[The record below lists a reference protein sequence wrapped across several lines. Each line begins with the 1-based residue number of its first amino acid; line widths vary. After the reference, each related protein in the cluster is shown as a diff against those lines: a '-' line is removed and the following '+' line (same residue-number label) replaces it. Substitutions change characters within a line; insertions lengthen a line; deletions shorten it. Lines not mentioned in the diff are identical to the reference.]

1 MMSADIAVRPV
12 TGKAEL
18 KTFVDLA
25 YRLNADTPYWV
36 PPLRSEVIEL
46 LTPGKN
52 PFYEHADVQPLLAW
66 RDGKPV
72 GRISA
77 HIDHLALEQPIE
89 QGMGPG
95 TGNWGMMEA
104 EDEAVMAALLAA
116 AEDWLRGQG
125 MTRALGPLSLSVWDE
140 PGLLTKGHDHRPMIM
155 MGHHKPAYAGWI
167 EACGHTEAKQLHTFI
182 VPVADGFPPIIRRI
196 VQSGERNERINIRP
210 VDMRRFDEEATLILS
225 ILNQAWSKNWGFV
238 PITDS
243 EVHYIKTKLKPVI
256 YPEINLIAEYD
267 GKPAAFMLCLPDV
280 NEALKHMNGSLL
292 PFGWAKLLWK
302 LKRRKWKGGRV
313 PLMGVLPEHQNS
325 RLASQLAFMMIEHIR
340 RWGVERMGVER
351 AEVGWILDD
360 NQGMVAIADA
370 IKGEVNRVYSVYEK
384 AL

>member
-1 MMSADIAVRPV
+1 MTAEIAVRPV

-18 KTFVDLA
+18 KRFVDIA
-25 YRLNADTPYWV
+25 YRLNRGDPHWV
-36 PPLRSEVIEL
+36 PPLRSDVFEL
-46 LTPGKN
+46 LNRDKN
-52 PFYEHADVQPLLAW
+52 PFYEHATVQLFLAW
-66 RDGKPV
+66 RGNTPV

-77 HIDHLALEQPIE
+77 HYDHLALEQPVE

-104 EDEAVMAALLAA
+104 ADEAVMHALIAT
-116 AEDWLRGQG
+116 AEDWLRSEN
-125 MTRALGPLSLSVWDE
+125 MTRVIAPMSLSVWDE
-140 PGLLTKGHDHRPMIM
+140 PGLLTKGHSHSPTIM
-155 MGHHKPAYAGWI
+155 MGHHSAAYRDWI
-167 EACGHTEAKQLHTFI
+167 EDAGYREAKQLLTYE
-182 VPVADGFPPIIRRI
+182 VPVQDGFPKLINRI
-196 VQSGERNERINIRP
+196 VASGERNAKIEIRP
-210 VDMRRFDEEATLILS
+210 IDMARFDEEATLILS

-238 PITDS
+238 PITDH
-243 EVHYIKTKLKPVI
+243 EVQYIKGKLKPVI
-256 YPEINLIAEYD
+256 YPDINLIAYYE

-280 NEALKHMNGSLL
+280 NEALKGMNGSLL
-292 PFGWAKLLWK
+292 PFGWATLLWK

-340 RWGVERMGVER
+340 RWGVEVMGVQR

-370 IKGEVNRVYSVYEK
+370 IDSEVTRVYSVYEK
-384 AL
+384 GL

>member
-1 MMSADIAVRPV
+1 M
-12 TGKAEL
+12 
-18 KTFVDLA
+18 
-25 YRLNADTPYWV
+25 NADTPHWV
-36 PPLRSEVIEL
+36 PPLRSDVIEL

-52 PFYEHADVQPLLAW
+52 PFYEHADVQLFLAW
-66 RDGKPV
+66 RDGRAV

-77 HIDHLALEQPIE
+77 HIDHLALEQPVE

-104 EDEAVMAALLAA
+104 EDAAVMAAVIAA
-116 AEDWLRGQG
+116 AEDWLRGRG
-125 MTRALGPLSLSVWDE
+125 MTRALAPLSLSVWDE
-140 PGLLTKGHDHRPMIM
+140 PGLLTKGHDHSPMIM
-155 MGHHKPAYAGWI
+155 MGHHRAEYEGWI
-167 EACGHTEAKQLHTFI
+167 AACGYCETKQLHTFI
-182 VPVADGFPPIIRRI
+182 VPVHEGFPKLINRI
-196 VQSGERNERINIRP
+196 VASGERNERIRIRP
-210 VDMRRFDEEATLILS
+210 VDMGRFDEEATLILS
-225 ILNQAWSKNWGFV
+225 ILNQAWSRNWGFV

-243 EVHYIKTKLKPVI
+243 EVRYIKTKLKPVL

-280 NEALKHMNGSLL
+280 NEALKDMNGSLL
-292 PFGWAKLLWK
+292 PFGWARLLWK
-302 LKRRKWKGGRV
+302 LKRRKWTAGRV

-340 RWGVERMGVER
+340 RWGVEEMGVDR

-370 IKGEVNRVYSVYEK
+370 IEGEVNRVYSIYDK